1 MQQEQNNTVLA
12 VLLKVIL
19 APNTHFQH
27 AFCIENELPNYSSVI
42 TALNA
47 QQLVTQ
53 VVIED

>member
-1 MQQEQNNTVLA
+1 MQQEQNNTVST

-27 AFCIENELPNYSSVI
+27 AFCIVNELPDQSSVI